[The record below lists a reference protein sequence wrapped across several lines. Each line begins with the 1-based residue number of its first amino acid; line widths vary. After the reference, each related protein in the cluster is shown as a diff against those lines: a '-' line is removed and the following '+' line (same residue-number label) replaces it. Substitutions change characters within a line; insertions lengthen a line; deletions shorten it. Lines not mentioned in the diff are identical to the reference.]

1 MVTARDNLIGAH
13 LDQTLARVRDDPGL
27 LWLRAL
33 SESRLR
39 ALDLSARL

>member
-1 MVTARDNLIGAH
+1 MVMARDNLIGAR
-13 LDQTLARVRDDPGL
+13 LDQTLARVRDDPSL

-39 ALDLSARL
+39 APDLSARP